1 MRLYFLKDAS
11 GTILAVH
18 PDRNI
23 IRLHFFSSQRQLE
36 IWIMDI
42 SDTTGIVESYRLS
55 LTKLEGICY
64 TT

>member
-23 IRLHFFSSQRQLE
+23 IRLHLFSSQRQLE

-42 SDTTGIVESYRLS
+42 SDTTGVVESYRVFLR
-55 LTKLEGICY
+55 KLEGVCD